1 MAERLKKAVAGA
13 VRRFQP
19 DQVAEEGGVRV
30 LSLGMFL
37 RERLDKIKLVDEGD
51 RITALRE
58 RHNEIVLPWLD
69 TGKGIGDHFKR
80 NDYMNDLLE
89 YHAELCSHIEFLR
102 LREFNKI
109 QDGIRAE
116 RLALKIKGVRKKS
129 ELPQL
134 LVESEDLDDIPV
146 DHELIRH
153 QLRVE
158 RYLGWGGDT
167 LLGLSLDNP
176 DDNINIILRTPV
188 ILEQT
193 RGKKVYV
200 SRKGKKGEVEG
211 DVHVIPE

>member
-1 MAERLKKAVAGA
+1 MTERVKKALAGA

-37 RERLDKIKLVDEGD
+37 RERLDKIKLESDGD

-89 YHAELCSHIEFLR
+89 YHAELCSHIEFLQ

-116 RLALKIKGVRKKS
+116 RLALKKQGIRSG
-129 ELPQL
+129 LPQL
-134 LVESEDLDDIPV
+134 LVENEDLDDIPV

-176 DDNINIILRTPV
+176 DDNKNIILRTPV

-193 RGKKVYV
+193 RGKKVYT
-200 SRKGKKGEVEG
+200 SRPGKEKDGG
-211 DVHVIPE
+211 AVHVIPE